1 MDIFSDFFGD
11 IWHDFDVA
19 SYGAQPKE
27 EPRCPVCSFALSDF
41 SKSGR
46 LGCSECYLTFRP
58 SIERALK
65 QIHFTNSHEGK
76 IPSKAGKE
84 LKVKRH
90 LENLKNQL
98 QEAVKKEDYELAAK
112 IHREIKQMEKD

>member
-11 IWHDFDVA
+11 IWHNFDVV
-19 SYGAQPKE
+19 SYGVEPKA
-27 EPRCPVCSFALSDF
+27 EPRCPVCSHALSDF

-46 LGCSECYLTFRP
+46 LGCSECYEAFRP
-58 SIERALK
+58 LVERTLK
-65 QIHFTNSHEGK
+65 KIHLTNSHEGK

-84 LKVKRH
+84 LRAKKY

-112 IHREIKQMEKD
+112 IHREIKQLEQD